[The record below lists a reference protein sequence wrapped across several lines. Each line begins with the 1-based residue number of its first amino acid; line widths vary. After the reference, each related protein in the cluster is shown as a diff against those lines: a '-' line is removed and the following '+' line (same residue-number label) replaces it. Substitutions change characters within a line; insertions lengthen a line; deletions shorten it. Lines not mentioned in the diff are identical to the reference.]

1 VVCSPEGIGGS
12 VTADDVIGETSDE
25 ARPEGPVSRVERQ
38 LATAQAI
45 THMGS
50 WEWNAQT
57 NIVRWSDELY
67 RIYGLAPQSCEI
79 TFDSFLGRLHPD
91 DRERAKAAVASA
103 LERRARFSHPERI
116 VRPDG
121 SIRHL
126 ETVGEPAVD
135 SAGQVMGLI
144 GTCRDV
150 TDEWQRGE
158 QLRLHADIVRN
169 VQIGL
174 AVWSVGNPDDIGT
187 VLLLEYNPAA
197 EQLANRPLRDAVGR
211 PLREIVTYAPGG
223 QLESLILQV
232 ARDGEVRE
240 ATVVGSRDAAAPN
253 RSVTLKAFPLPGR
266 CVGVAIE
273 DITAQT
279 LARRMAAAEQ
289 HVFEMTAEGAPLTD
303 ILRALAI
310 AIEEQSPPT
319 LVSIHLLDPDG
330 KRVRHG
336 AAPSLPEA
344 YRLAIEGAPIGPK
357 AGSCGTAAFHKRAVL
372 VSDIEADERWDDY
385 RDAARA
391 AGLRAC
397 WSTPILAT
405 DSRVLGTFALYYRE
419 PRAPTERDLRLIARA
434 SHIAG
439 IAIQRRQLEEE
450 LRALSGHLESA
461 REEERTGIAREI
473 HDELGQ
479 CLTAFKMD
487 LAWIGRRASGAAG
500 LPREALLE
508 KVQAMSTMT
517 DQIIDQ
523 VRRISSELRPGVL
536 DDLGLL
542 PALEWQGQEFE
553 RRTGLTCVIDSNLTD
568 ETALDRSLA
577 TAIFRVSQEALTNV
591 ARHGEATR
599 VEIRLER
606 RADWL
611 ELEVSDDG
619 KGIAPEA
626 ASSAA
631 SLGLL
636 GIRERARR
644 LGGTA
649 TVSGAPSK
657 GTTVSVRV
665 PLREAAE

>member
-1 VVCSPEGIGGS
+1 VS
-12 VTADDVIGETSDE
+12 TRDVNRESFHE
-25 ARPEGPVSRVERQ
+25 PRPEGPVSRVERQ

-50 WEWNAQT
+50 WEWNAKT
-57 NIVRWSDELY
+57 NVVRWSDELY
-67 RIYGLAPQSCEI
+67 RIYGLEPHSCEI
-79 TFDSFLGRLHPD
+79 TFDSFLARLHPE
-91 DRERAKAAVASA
+91 DRDRTQGAVTAAI
-103 LERRARFSHPERI
+103 ARGTGFAHPERI

-126 ETVGEPAVD
+126 DTVGEPALD
-135 SAGQVMGLI
+135 SAGQIVGLI

-150 TDEWQRGE
+150 TDEWERAE

-174 AVWSVGNPDDIGT
+174 AVWSVGDPDDIAT
-187 VLLLEYNPAA
+187 ILLVAYNPAA
-197 EQLANRPLRDAVGR
+197 ERLARRSLQGAVGKTFR
-211 PLREIVTYAPGG
+211 DILPYAPGG
-223 QLESLILQV
+223 RLESLIRDV
-232 ARDGEVRE
+232 ARDGQVRE
-240 ATVVGSRDAAAPN
+240 TSVHGSRDTADPT

-266 CVGVAIE
+266 CVGIAIE

-279 LARRMAAAEQ
+279 LTLQMAAAEQ
-289 HVFEMTAEGAPLTD
+289 HVFEMIAEGAPLTD
-303 ILRALAI
+303 ILHALAT

-336 AAPSLPEA
+336 AAPRLPDDF
-344 YRLAIEGAPIGPK
+344 RRAIDGAPVGPS
-357 AGSCGTAAFHKRAVL
+357 AGSCGTAAFLKRAVL
-372 VSDIEADERWDDY
+372 VSDIETDARWNDY
-385 RDAARA
+385 RELARG

-397 WSTPILAT
+397 WSTPILAI
-405 DSRVLGTFALYYRE
+405 DGHVLGTFALYYRE
-419 PRAPTERDLRLIARA
+419 PRAPTDRDLALIARA
-434 SHIAG
+434 THIAG
-439 IAIQRRQLEEE
+439 IAIERRQLEEE
-450 LRALSGHLESA
+450 LRALSAHLESA

-487 LAWIGRRASGAAG
+487 LAWIGRRAMGPSG
-500 LPREALLE
+500 LPREVLLD
-508 KVQAMSTMT
+508 KVQAMSAMT
-517 DQIIDQ
+517 DQVIDQ

-553 RRTGLTCVIDSNLTD
+553 RRTGLTCLVRSNLTD
-568 ETALDRSLA
+568 DAPFERSLA
-577 TAIFRVSQEALTNV
+577 TAIFRISQEALTNV
-591 ARHGEATR
+591 ARHGDATQ

-606 RADWL
+606 AAGWL
-611 ELEVSDDG
+611 ELEVADDG
-619 KGIAPEA
+619 KGIPPEA
-626 ASSAA
+626 ITSPASI
-631 SLGLL
+631 GLL

-644 LGGTA
+644 LGGAA

-657 GTTVSVRV
+657 GTVVSVRV
-665 PLREAAE
+665 PLGGGE